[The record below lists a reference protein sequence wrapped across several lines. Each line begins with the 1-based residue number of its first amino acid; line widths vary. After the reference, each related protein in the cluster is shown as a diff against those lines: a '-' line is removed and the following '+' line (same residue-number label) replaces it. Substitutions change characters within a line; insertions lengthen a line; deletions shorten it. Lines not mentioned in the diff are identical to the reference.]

1 MIITLIISLG
11 LLTSTPSTPETEI
24 APKQTAIIFK
34 DHQAVYN
41 IPAKKKGHK

>member
-24 APKQTAIIFK
+24 APKQTAIVFK
-34 DHQAVYN
+34 DQQAVYD
-41 IPAKKKGHK
+41 IPAKRKGRK